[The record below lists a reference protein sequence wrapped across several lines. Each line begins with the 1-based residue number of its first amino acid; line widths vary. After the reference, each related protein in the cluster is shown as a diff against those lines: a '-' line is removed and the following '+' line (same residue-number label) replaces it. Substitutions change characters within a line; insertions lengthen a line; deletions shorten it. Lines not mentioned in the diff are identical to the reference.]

1 MQKIPTSHDQIS
13 NDQRLIKGV
22 HATLYNIAVL
32 PGDGIGPEIT
42 VQAVK
47 VLEAVGRRFNR
58 AFKFNEGLVG
68 GAAYDAVRHPLPQA
82 TLDLCRSSDAILL
95 GAVGGPKWDE
105 LPPHLRPE
113 AGGILPLRKELGLY
127 ANLRPVKVF
136 PSLVNASTLKPEVVS
151 GLDLLVVRELTGGLY
166 FGRKY
171 RDSMPDGSTRVVDT
185 LEYTTPEI
193 ERIARMAFELA
204 RKRRKK
210 VTSVDKANVLESSR
224 YWREVVTAIGS
235 EYPDVELDHMYVDN
249 CAMQLVKNP
258 RQFDT
263 LVMENMFGDILSD
276 QASMLSGSLG
286 MLASASIGGKVG
298 LYEPS
303 HGSAPKYTGMQR
315 VNPIAT
321 IMSGAMLLRFSL
333 NLGEEADCI
342 EQAVEKVLE
351 LGYRTAD
358 LMEEGKKLVN
368 TIEMGSL
375 IAEQIEAG
383 I

>member
-1 MQKIPTSHDQIS
+1 MYK
-13 NDQRLIKGV
+13 
-22 HATLYNIAVL
+22 IAVL

-47 VLEAVGRRFNR
+47 VLESAGRRFNR
-58 AFKFNEGLVG
+58 EFKFTEGLIG
-68 GAAYDAVRHPLPQA
+68 GAAYDAFGTPLPED
-82 TLDLCRSSDAILL
+82 TLDLCRNSDAILL

-113 AGGILPLRKELGLY
+113 AGGILPLRKGLGLF

-136 PSLVNASTLKPEVVS
+136 PALVNASTLKPGVVS
-151 GLDLLVVRELTGGLY
+151 GLDLMVVRELTGGLY

-171 RDSMPDGSTRVVDT
+171 REELPDGSTRAVDT
-185 LEYTTPEI
+185 LEYTSPEI
-193 ERIARMAFELA
+193 DRIARMAFELA

-224 YWREVVTAIGS
+224 CWREIVTAIGP
-235 EYPDVELDHMYVDN
+235 EYPDVELEHMYVDN

-258 RQFDT
+258 RQFDVM
-263 LVMENMFGDILSD
+263 VMENMFGDILSD

-321 IMSGAMLLRFSL
+321 ILSGAMMLRFSL
-333 NLGEEADCI
+333 NLQEEADSI
-342 EQAVEKVLE
+342 EQAVEKVLD

-368 TIEMGSL
+368 TIQMGDL
-375 IAEQIEAG
+375 IAEQVEAKDRA
-383 I
+383 